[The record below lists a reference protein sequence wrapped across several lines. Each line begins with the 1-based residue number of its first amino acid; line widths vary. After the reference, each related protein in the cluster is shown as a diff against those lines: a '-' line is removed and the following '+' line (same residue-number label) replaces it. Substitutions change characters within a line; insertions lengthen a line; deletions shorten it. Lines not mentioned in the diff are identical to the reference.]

1 MTGRVW
7 PVALTIAGSD
17 PSGGAGLQGDLKT
30 FAALEVY
37 GAAAVTAITVQD
49 TRGVED
55 VHLLPPALVGR
66 QVEVVLDDLPVAAVK
81 IGMLGD
87 GPQAQAVFQ
96 ALSGKSDIP
105 VVLDPVMRSSS
116 GRSLLAEEGLET
128 LLNRLLP
135 LAALV
140 TPNLPEAR
148 VLAGEPDAPPAEL
161 AQLILARGAR
171 AVLVTGG
178 HGRGN
183 RVEDILVTRTGRRIF
198 SRVRLDTS
206 STHGTGCTLAAA
218 VTAGLARGMT
228 LEDGVSMAWE
238 YVGRALETAWSLGHG
253 RGPLHHMHPFW
264 PERV

>member
-1 MTGRVW
+1 MTGRGW

-37 GAAAVTAITVQD
+37 GAAAITAITVQN

-66 QVEVVLDDLPVAAVK
+66 QVETVLDDLPVAAVK

-87 GPQAQAVFQ
+87 RPQVQAVVE
-96 ALSGKSDIP
+96 ALSRRPDIP
-105 VVLDPVMRSSS
+105 VVLDPIMRAS
-116 GRSLLAEEGLET
+116 GGESLLAEEGLEI
-128 LLNRLLP
+128 LLKRLLP
-135 LAALV
+135 LAHVV

-148 VLAGEPDAPPAEL
+148 VLAGGREAPPAEL

-178 HGRGN
+178 HGTGDS
-183 RVEDILVTRTGRRIF
+183 VEDLLVTRTGRRRF
-198 SRVRLDTS
+198 SRPRLDTT
-206 STHGTGCTLAAA
+206 STHGTGCALAAA
-218 VTAGLARGMT
+218 VAAGLARGMT
-228 LEDGVSMAWE
+228 LEDGVSMAWD
-238 YVGRALETAWSLGHG
+238 YVGKALETAWPLGHG
-253 RGPLHHMHPFW
+253 RGPLHHMYPFW
-264 PERV
+264 SERA